1 MYFSNS
7 GLEIFINFVSKIS
20 FGQRFQNYF
29 FPLAIKR
36 QLESFAIFVS
46 FKLLSIS
53 KSISNID
60 PNRLILYTLRIFM
73 ENLSENESIRLK
85 FLRFVLNSVI
95 ENLFKRITIL
105 YFL

>member
-1 MYFSNS
+1 
-7 GLEIFINFVSKIS
+7 
-20 FGQRFQNYF
+20 
-29 FPLAIKR
+29 
-36 QLESFAIFVS
+36 
-46 FKLLSIS
+46 
-53 KSISNID
+53 
-60 PNRLILYTLRIFM
+60 M